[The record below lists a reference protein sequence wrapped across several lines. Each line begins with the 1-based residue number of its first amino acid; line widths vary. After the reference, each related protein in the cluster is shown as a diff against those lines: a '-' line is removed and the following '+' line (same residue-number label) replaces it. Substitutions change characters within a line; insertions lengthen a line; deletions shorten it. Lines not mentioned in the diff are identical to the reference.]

1 MHSSAVP
8 FVDRILVPPG
18 SIVILFI
25 HVIHAS
31 KKRIGVVYITR
42 TQGIYQLLETDM
54 IKWKR
59 HAIN

>member
-8 FVDRILVPPG
+8 LVDRILFPPG

-25 HVIHAS
+25 HVINAS

-54 IKWKR
+54 MKMEKTC
-59 HAIN
+59 N